1 MKCAKEFGLSNKF
14 RHGKLKNLA
23 NVITTANNNEQKIS
37 KHFLKD
43 SVKVLFTELSYEPQR
58 ENEDSSVATFTFVK
72 SHKPWYILDQKF
84 YKKPNIE
91 PRKR

>member
-23 NVITTANNNEQKIS
+23 NVIMTANNNEQKIS

-43 SVKVLFTELSYEPQR
+43 SVKVLFTE
-58 ENEDSSVATFTFVK
+58 
-72 SHKPWYILDQKF
+72 
-84 YKKPNIE
+84 
-91 PRKR
+91 